1 MSIEHGP
8 STDIDLEKTDRLP
21 ILEGVQFDPDVE
33 DDAVR
38 MEQSDIARLRA
49 SPPAPSVA
57 SAGVPP
63 DFMRPP
69 AVDLPSLATS
79 LRSVEERIARQT
91 AEYEALNRRFE
102 RARDAESAAKLRA
115 DALEKDLA
123 SARAAL
129 ATRDATI
136 VQVLHSLGE
145 RDAQLAAVQADHAR
159 TLQLLE
165 SGSKSAQALQAEL
178 TAAHGQVNQLG
189 MELASRQNAFT
200 TLQADIKARELEV
213 NTLRAEFA
221 AQKTQASTYLEV
233 LRTREWRQGFDQ
245 NLFRELDAKV
255 GAADAGRDSFES
267 ERNRLLAQVED
278 LESRLAAQT
287 IVVQRLE
294 SANATHLESLTQRA
308 DAAARDAATRLDLEA
323 RLTAADTE
331 RARLQRDIGDRD
343 RLLAEASSAAGADV
357 QRVKLLLEAA
367 ELGRAELDRQI
378 AQLQSEAEER
388 EQQMAV
394 LMAHLHEARRPIETI
409 EAETRGLRQE
419 LVAKTAAFERLEA
432 ETIALRA
439 NLERTRGAL
448 EEREFLIRRLE
459 RSESNNANVLGRI
472 QTSMERL
479 GSAATP
485 GGSSV
490 SNVTALPEWSAEL
503 IRIHGDRQTTHTLA
517 RRTRIG
523 RAAGCELQVDSSS
536 VSRHHALIVAGPRET
551 IIEDLNSTNGVIL
564 NGRKISRAFLN
575 DGDLIVVGE
584 IQFRYATKGTRPA
597 GEPPPA
603 ELPGSA

>member
-1 MSIEHGP
+1 
-8 STDIDLEKTDRLP
+8 
-21 ILEGVQFDPDVE
+21 
-33 DDAVR
+33 
-38 MEQSDIARLRA
+38 
-49 SPPAPSVA
+49 
-57 SAGVPP
+57 
-63 DFMRPP
+63 
-69 AVDLPSLATS
+69 
-79 LRSVEERIARQT
+79 
-91 AEYEALNRRFE
+91 
-102 RARDAESAAKLRA
+102 
-115 DALEKDLA
+115 
-123 SARAAL
+123 
-129 ATRDATI
+129 
-136 VQVLHSLGE
+136 
-145 RDAQLAAVQADHAR
+145 
-159 TLQLLE
+159 LQLLE

-432 ETIALRA
+432 ENSSSGVWSAVKAT
-439 NLERTRGAL
+439 
-448 EEREFLIRRLE
+448 
-459 RSESNNANVLGRI
+459 
-472 QTSMERL
+472 MPMC
-479 GSAATP
+479 SAAFKP
-485 GGSSV
+485 
-490 SNVTALPEWSAEL
+490 AWSAW
-503 IRIHGDRQTTHTLA
+503 A
-517 RRTRIG
+517 R
-523 RAAGCELQVDSSS
+523 
-536 VSRHHALIVAGPRET
+536 PR
-551 IIEDLNSTNGVIL
+551 
-564 NGRKISRAFLN
+564 
-575 DGDLIVVGE
+575 
-584 IQFRYATKGTRPA
+584 
-597 GEPPPA
+597 PPA
-603 ELPGSA
+603 DQASPT